1 MKKEIRVH
9 DHWFERYLSAGQIR
23 ARVDELGREIGRRYA
38 GKNPL
43 FIVVL
48 NGAFMFAAD
57 LVRAAGIEC
66 EMAFVQLS
74 SYRGL
79 GSTGDVNT
87 VQGLNVSLKDRHVVV
102 VEDIIDSGNTMA
114 SFLPDLHRGEPA
126 SVVLT
131 ALLLKPSCLK
141 HPITIEYLG
150 FEIPDKFVIGYGLDY
165 DGLGRGW
172 DSIYQIRK

>member
-9 DHWFERYLSAGQIR
+9 DHWFERYLSAEQIR
-23 ARVDELGREIGRRYA
+23 VRVDELGREIGSRYA
-38 GKNPL
+38 GRNPL

-66 EMAFVQLS
+66 EMAFVRLS

-79 GSTGDVNT
+79 ETS
-87 VQGLNVSLKDRHVVV
+87 GLVKTLIGLDVSLKGRDVIV

-114 SFLPDLHRGEPA
+114 AFLPDLHRNDPG
-126 SVVLT
+126 SVALA
-131 ALLLKPSCLK
+131 ALLLKPDCLK
-141 HPITIEYLG
+141 HPIGIEYLG
-150 FEIPDKFVIGYGLDY
+150 FEIPDKFVVGYGLDY
-165 DGLGRGW
+165 DGYGRGW
-172 DSIYQIRK
+172 DSIYQIRQ